1 MTRFARGRCVLVAGL
16 CFAACGCGSN
26 SESGPKLTGRVLVD
40 GKACR
45 PASLF
50 EFDVKFIADQG
61 DSPIKKSYLAVVQ
74 EDGTFT
80 VHGSTG
86 KGIPPGK
93 YRVSISGPILDSAG
107 KTSRKYMAAYTD
119 KTIPLE
125 IQITDNSKDVVID
138 LERKTAEVS

>member
-16 CFAACGCGSN
+16 CFAAYGCGSD

-40 GKACR
+40 GKPCR

-74 EDGTFT
+74 ED
-80 VHGSTG
+80 VHGPRLDRQRNPAREVSREHLR
-86 KGIPPGK
+86 PYPGFG
-93 YRVSISGPILDSAG
+93 R
-107 KTSRKYMAAYTD
+107 
-119 KTIPLE
+119 
-125 IQITDNSKDVVID
+125 KDVP
-138 LERKTAEVS
+138 EVHGRVYR